1 MSERI
6 HDRFAIDGK
15 IAAPDEALD
24 VVIVGAGPAG
34 LAAALAAANA
44 GRQVTLIDEHPVPPS
59 LAGTDVPLWFGGRA
73 TAALQAPERLLETL
87 VANEPL
93 IAECFEAGVDV
104 RLGTMAWGLWR
115 NRENTGALP
124 RAMLAM
130 ADGEK
135 SWTAGFDHLVLA
147 TGALLLAAV
156 TCRLAVAETL
166 LLLPHVGCQLESMSL
181 WCVRSCVC
189 VCASPVVFL
198 LRRLP
203 PRILSP
209 TSILCRGT
217 TSRRLI
223 PIDTLAAVVIN
234 EAVTTTGV
242 YFYLAIAQAGSLHLH
257 LPFPQLRPRLAELV
271 GPYRAARAMVPE
283 HMPPWPSAAPPLS
296 QSPGGAL
303 DGTLRLFTG

>member
-1 MSERI
+1 MQESLTATPLYSPSR
-6 HDRFAIDGK
+6 RSRSATRGV
-15 IAAPDEALD
+15 PWPLLALLR
-24 VVIVGAGPAG
+24 VACLLALP
-34 LAAALAAANA
+34 LAAFALRHSAP
-44 GRQVTLIDEHPVPPS
+44 G
-59 LAGTDVPLWFGGRA
+59 PL
-73 TAALQAPERLLETL
+73 LLVL
-87 VANEPL
+87 
-93 IAECFEAGVDV
+93 
-104 RLGTMAWGLWR
+104 
-115 NRENTGALP
+115 
-124 RAMLAM
+124 
-130 ADGEK
+130 
-135 SWTAGFDHLVLA
+135 LA